1 MAISPPTATATAQP
15 SANDATTAAADD
27 VIVDGGEQE
36 QWQWDREVFRCRRH
50 RAVRSHAVRAEK
62 AARTAARHVRGG
74 HRAGNKNRTA
84 LRPARGDVAA
94 HRDVRPRCPGARERA
109 WSLKAALAPIHDC
122 DVTRCRTAA
131 FPVDGADLWPEPCQS
146 RMNVFRLTAM
156 LLYRRSK
163 PVDTP
168 LVFSSSRAWQR
179 PSRALPGEA
188 DEGCPP
194 TRLMVAMA
202 QPTDAATLAA
212 LLQQDGVDV
221 NALPERG
228 EVVAPAMVWQT
239 MEWHPAFD
247 AAGAGYMFFR
257 DHVPLGEE
265 EDDDVAMAG
274 VPPPLL
280 SVLFAS
286 DDGAVER
293 CAALLAVPTLRV
305 NVPRLLRM
313 VALTGSAYG
322 GPRLRANPYPVAA
335 NAVLVD
341 MVRAEMA
348 RREAVAAASSD
359 ASLGVPVACA
369 VACGAPAVQC
379 SASASAVSTTAVA
392 SPTPGGSESATGCR
406 PRPMFRKTRVYV

>member
-1 MAISPPTATATAQP
+1 
-15 SANDATTAAADD
+15 
-27 VIVDGGEQE
+27 
-36 QWQWDREVFRCRRH
+36 
-50 RAVRSHAVRAEK
+50 
-62 AARTAARHVRGG
+62 
-74 HRAGNKNRTA
+74 
-84 LRPARGDVAA
+84 
-94 HRDVRPRCPGARERA
+94 
-109 WSLKAALAPIHDC
+109 
-122 DVTRCRTAA
+122 
-131 FPVDGADLWPEPCQS
+131 
-146 RMNVFRLTAM
+146 MNVFRVTAT

-188 DEGCPP
+188 DVGCPP
-194 TRLMVAMA
+194 TRLMVAME

-247 AAGAGYMFFR
+247 AAGARYLFFR

-322 GPRLRANPYPVAA
+322 GGPRLRANPYPVAA

-341 MVRAEMA
+341 MVRVEMA
-348 RREAVAAASSD
+348 RREAAAASQ
-359 ASLGVPVACA
+359 LCGGVVGEAVAGAAGVATTTMTTTDPCVAAPVAA
-369 VACGAPAVQC
+369 VVTGEGHRV
-379 SASASAVSTTAVA
+379 
-392 SPTPGGSESATGCR
+392 ATGEGGGR
-406 PRPMFRKTRVYV
+406 MEAHTAAGHMPLFRKTRVW